1 MVVYYLVGN
10 YEYRLITSPT
20 IISSTSSFFFS
31 ELKVNECF
39 WIIFMLILFIGKCI
53 NRVLDRVL
61 DEVLDGVLDTFIDTF
76 KNRKK
81 IAGLHWKIGS
91 QKRLQQF

>member
-1 MVVYYLVGN
+1 
-10 YEYRLITSPT
+10 
-20 IISSTSSFFFS
+20 
-31 ELKVNECF
+31 
-39 WIIFMLILFIGKCI
+39 MLILFIGKCI

-61 DEVLDGVLDTFIDTF
+61 DGVLDRVLDTFIDTF